1 MHGFCGESIS
11 KTQKKTIVTVQ
22 NEVAYVYR
30 ERRKRKQNKKGR
42 KKTTLKILVLVKLI
56 EVSEKKKA

>member
-30 ERRKRKQNKKGR
+30 ERRKRKQNKKR
-42 KKTTLKILVLVKLI
+42 KKEDDFKNISFGKTNLGF
-56 EVSEKKKA
+56 

>member
-56 EVSEKKKA
+56 